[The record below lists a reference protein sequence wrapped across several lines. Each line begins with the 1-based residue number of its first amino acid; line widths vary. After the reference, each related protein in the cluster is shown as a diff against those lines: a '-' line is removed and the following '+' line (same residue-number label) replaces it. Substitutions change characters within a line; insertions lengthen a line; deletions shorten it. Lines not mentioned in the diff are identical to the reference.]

1 MKIAF
6 SKKKLAVSSA
16 IILAAV
22 VLIAAV
28 FVIRGTKDMPKDTQ
42 PASVGQ
48 FMDCF
53 EPMPIVGELTTDCWG
68 SVVGARDQSNGLE
81 DRSNN
86 YFCYW
91 DGKILKDKKTGTY

>member
-22 VLIAAV
+22 VLIAAA
-28 FVIRGTKDMPKDTQ
+28 FAIRGAKDMPKDTQ

-48 FMDCF
+48 FMD
-53 EPMPIVGELTTDCWG
+53 V
-68 SVVGARDQSNGLE
+68 
-81 DRSNN
+81 
-86 YFCYW
+86 YF
-91 DGKILKDKKTGTY
+91 I